1 MRKLNEPVDEIFDDF
16 NGNITLWLVIQR
28 TRQNG
33 TKEFD
38 KELLGPEYYGHLF
51 TGERFFFF
59 FLHILLFFSSLKIN
73 DFFSFLSSKLC
84 SPLFLSV

>member
-59 FLHILLFFSSLKIN
+59 PSHLIFF
-73 DFFSFLSSKLC
+73 FFFH
-84 SPLFLSV
+84 